1 MHVAPISSAAGLKL
15 QGCQEQQLVRHSEKD
30 ASTGLLPTMTMKEEK
45 RGTAMV
51 TPAKHNEY
59 IKPMLPKKMHT
70 PDAIA
75 KPMRGAL
82 ACSMHH
88 IQPKL

>member
-1 MHVAPISSAAGLKL
+1 MSQPDALQRRTSS
-15 QGCQEQQLVRHSEKD
+15 
-30 ASTGLLPTMTMKEEK
+30 PTMTMKEEK

-51 TPAKHNEY
+51 TPDKHNEY

-75 KPMRGAL
+75 KPIKGAFS
-82 ACSMHH
+82 CSTSCDVLSA
-88 IQPKL
+88 IL